1 MEFTGP
7 EHAAGTP
14 PGTRSPSD
22 ASSGNSGEARYR
34 ECLRNHAAAQGGHA
48 VDGCGEFMPSSAH
61 DLLRCA
67 ACGCHRSFH
76 RRDDG
81 QQQQHPRLF
90 LPAPGATPTTP
101 TPRVPLLMPPPQQH
115 HHPYAAGHP
124 QAPPF
129 AYNPH
134 HQHYQRTPSGGG
146 TTTESSSEEPDPG
159 PPSTSAP
166 GQGHGQAQRRKR
178 FRTRFTAEQREQML
192 ALAERV
198 GWRMLKQDEALVEQ
212 LCAQAGVR
220 RQVFKVWMH
229 NNKHH
234 RRQPESQQQ
243 QQKQ

>member
-7 EHAAGTP
+7 EHAAGT
-14 PGTRSPSD
+14 RAPSD
-22 ASSGNSGEARYR
+22 ASSGNSGQARYR

-48 VDGCGEFMPSSAH
+48 VDGCGEFMPSGAN
-61 DLLRCA
+61 DLLSCA

-81 QQQQHPRLF
+81 QQQPRLF
-90 LPAPGATPTTP
+90 LPALGATPTSA
-101 TPRVPLLMPPPQQH
+101 PRVPLLMPPPPP
-115 HHPYAAGHP
+115 HHPYGAGHS
-124 QAPPF
+124 QALPF
-129 AYNPH
+129 LYNPH
-134 HQHYQRTPSGGG
+134 HHHYHRTPSGGG
-146 TTTESSSEEPDPG
+146 TTTESSSEEPGPG
-159 PPSTSAP
+159 PPSTSAH
-166 GQGHGQAQRRKR
+166 GHGQTQRRKR
-178 FRTRFTAEQREQML
+178 YRTRFTAEQREQML

-234 RRQPESQQQ
+234 KRQTQPPQSQQQ
-243 QQKQ
+243 